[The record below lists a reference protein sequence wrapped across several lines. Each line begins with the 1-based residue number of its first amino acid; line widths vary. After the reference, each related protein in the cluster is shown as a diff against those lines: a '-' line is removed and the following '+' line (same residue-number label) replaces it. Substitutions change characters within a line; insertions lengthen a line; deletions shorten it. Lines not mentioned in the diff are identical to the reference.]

1 MPGRVITEYV
11 ARINPPGKYARVRRQ
26 NDRFGKGLDVIWG
39 IRKGGGTQIQAL
51 RFRKEYWTPRRA
63 AAWLRRNG
71 FTPIGYD
78 VVRKTV
84 R

>member
-1 MPGRVITEYV
+1 MTRRVIVEYA
-11 ARINPPGKYARVRRQ
+11 ARINDPKRHIRTRRH

-39 IRKGGGTQIQAL
+39 VRRDGATEIQAL
-51 RFRKEYWTPRRA
+51 RFRKEYWTARRA
-63 AAWLRRNG
+63 AAWLRRND
-71 FTPIGYD
+71 FEPIGYG